1 MIATFRV
8 QRPKSGDSES
18 KSSQDVRSGD
28 FCDNGLTLFFHD
40 ERLPSVE
47 KFQ

>member
-8 QRPKSGDSES
+8 QRPKGGDSVS

-28 FCDNGLTLFFHD
+28 FCDNGMALSFHD
-40 ERLPSVE
+40 ERLPSV
-47 KFQ
+47 KLQ